1 MRQGFLV
8 DHFALRPQIFHDVVD
23 LNGVP
28 VQDGIG
34 NQAQATGFVHDLLV
48 IASRKFTLVGKEN
61 PPRQLVPI
69 FALVELELHRLPEF
83 QVSEIAQNILG
94 FDDLPELKPE
104 TLERGKRIVEQSGS
118 GWNFDVLHD
127 QFTQS

>member
-1 MRQGFLV
+1 M
-8 DHFALRPQIFHDVVD
+8 
-23 LNGVP
+23 
-28 VQDGIG
+28 
-34 NQAQATGFVHDLLV
+34 
-48 IASRKFTLVGKEN
+48 S
-61 PPRQLVPI
+61 I